1 MTTNTTSEDQRKRT
15 MDALERRFAF
25 AKAEAL
31 QQLNHGKKRPVQE
44 DEKDAS
50 SMNSSAIVSSPQLM
64 DSSVANSSNASS
76 KKGNFTFSG
85 TRWQDVEESGP
96 TYSQLPLS
104 IHENLLTTNVM
115 LSGRRGSAVDKILH
129 ELLQNGDSAQKYSQG
144 SRSLKID
151 NWILL
156 DNYIQNRGVSTG
168 SHLRALQAHSKRSK
182 KHMSMKQLKKS
193 GLYDLPQDLQKIG
206 DLWGRRGIYDKN
218 SGCALQ
224 NLRDKIK
231 VYALCTFSLK
241 IVGLSYRFEMY
252 KPMHVMWKSYL
263 MQLLKTTGKNQL
275 AQCLLTA
282 DLHGAIILVAECN
295 KITAFTGVSGIM
307 IRETAETF
315 GIITQDNKFRVV
327 PKKAS
332 VFIFEVDGWKITLL
346 GDKLTSR
353 NLGT

>member
-31 QQLNHGKKRPVQE
+31 QQLNHGKKIPVQE
-44 DEKDAS
+44 DKKDAS
-50 SMNSSAIVSSPQLM
+50 SMNSSAIVSSPQLT

-115 LSGRRGSAVDKILH
+115 LSGRRGSSVDKILH

-156 DNYIQNRGVSTG
+156 DNYVQNHGVSTG
-168 SHLRALQAHSKRSK
+168 SHLRALMAHSKRSK
-182 KHMSMKQLKKS
+182 KHMSVKQLKKC
-193 GLYDLPQDLQKIG
+193 GLYDLPPDLRK
-206 DLWGRRGIYDKN
+206 
-218 SGCALQ
+218 
-224 NLRDKIK
+224 
-231 VYALCTFSLK
+231 
-241 IVGLSYRFEMY
+241 FEMY

-295 KITAFTGVSGIM
+295 KITAFTGIINSELCPKRLPSFYLKLTAGKLLCW
-307 IRETAETF
+307 ETNSLQGTLEHNLGLSSIVKESSWPGQNRCACSNQFSILSDQLSRNQTLTQSVLLLARP
-315 GIITQDNKFRVV
+315 ITSLKFRSCGSGGV
-327 PKKAS
+327 
-332 VFIFEVDGWKITLL
+332 
-346 GDKLTSR
+346 
-353 NLGT
+353 

>member
-1 MTTNTTSEDQRKRT
+1 MATNPTSEDQRKRT
-15 MDALERRFAF
+15 MEALERRFAV
-25 AKAEAL
+25 AKTEAL
-31 QQLNHGKKRPVQE
+31 QQLNRGKKRPVEE

-50 SMNSSAIVSSPQLM
+50 SMNSSAIASSPQLT
-64 DSSVANSSNASS
+64 DSSVTNTSNASY

-85 TRWQDVEESGP
+85 STWQDVEESGP
-96 TYSQLPLS
+96 TYSQLPQS

-115 LSGRRGSAVDKILH
+115 LSGRRGSAVDKVLH
-129 ELLQNGDSAQKYSQG
+129 ELLQNGDSAQKYLQG

-156 DNYIQNRGVSTG
+156 DNYVQNRGVSTG
-168 SHLRALQAHSKRSK
+168 SHLRALQAQSKRSK

-193 GLYDLPQDLQKIG
+193 GSFDLPQDLQ
-206 DLWGRRGIYDKN
+206 N
-218 SGCALQ
+218 
-224 NLRDKIK
+224 
-231 VYALCTFSLK
+231 
-241 IVGLSYRFEMY
+241 FEMY
-252 KPMHVMWKSYL
+252 MPMHDMWKSYL

-282 DLHGAIILVAECN
+282 DLHGAIFLVAEC

-315 GIITQDNKFRVV
+315 GIITQDNKLRVV

-332 VFIFEVDGWKITLL
+332 VFIFQVDCWKITLL